1 MRRADC
7 VIRFV
12 RHQDVRFKKKKIWKF
27 VSFEFTGQR
36 KKPTSAVKFGSIVVS
51 FCAAE
56 KGRTET
62 HLVIKFKLREVG

>member
-12 RHQDVRFKKKKIWKF
+12 HHQDVRFKKKNWKF
-27 VSFEFTGQR
+27 ESFEFTGQR